1 MITLLLIICWLVFF
15 MIKGVQV
22 KVKAGMIATSVITLI
37 FGALCFWLGT
47 FYETNWLRYALMGYF
62 GISSFEYIL
71 TAFIRVKLPV
81 MPMFSGLAIY
91 SKEATV
97 RYQIFKPLFLIPVD
111 LFLLIKRKPLLW
123 LHDSVGVDIKAKDGT
138 AVSIKI

>member
-1 MITLLLIICWLVFF
+1 MITLLLLICWPVFF
-15 MIKGVQV
+15 IIKGVQV
-22 KVKAGMIATSVITLI
+22 KVRAGMIATSLITLL
-37 FGALCFWLGT
+37 FGALCLWLSS
-47 FYETNWLRYALMGYF
+47 FYETVWLKYALMGYF

-71 TAFIRVKLPV
+71 TAFVRVKLPV

-138 AVSIKI
+138 AVNIKI